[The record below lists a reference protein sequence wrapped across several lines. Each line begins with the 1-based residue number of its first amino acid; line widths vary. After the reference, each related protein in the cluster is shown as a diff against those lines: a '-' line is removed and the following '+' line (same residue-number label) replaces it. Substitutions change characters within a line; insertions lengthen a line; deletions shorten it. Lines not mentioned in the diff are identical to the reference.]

1 MWRVGLLRFCFKFY
15 WAQQWKSTYF
25 LMPVVLKKKKQD
37 STFGSVTSRGDEKHL
52 GYSLLF
58 WSRMLWTACLWLSV
72 LKWIIHSIHY
82 PLRKEIIV
90 GCLGI
95 YFLSYYNLEDSDS
108 VYWTRKTQEKVLSVE
123 KLFASVPMFYSEVLL
138 IFLTYCAILL
148 LSTTPILLKLCLLKY
163 LVTSTC
169 HTQWIPLRLW
179 LALLSSICHRWTLCP
194 FIHSRYLC

>member
-25 LMPVVLKKKKQD
+25 LMPVVMKKKKRQYFWLSD
-37 STFGSVTSRGDEKHL
+37 KQRGWETSG
-52 GYSLLF
+52 LL
-58 WSRMLWTACLWLSV
+58 SALLEQNALNCLLWLSV

-138 IFLTYCAILL
+138 FFLTYSAILL

-169 HTQWIPLRLW
+169 HTQWTPFRLW
-179 LALLSSICHRWTLCP
+179 LALLSSICHCWTLCP